1 MSYVIDDNIMKRQIR
16 QGVFETNSSSTHTI
30 SISKKNNGVL
40 DKLSNSTVEFVSG
53 EFGWEFEVYNDTY
66 SKASYLWTAI
76 VKYYEDQCKIENIKN
91 NIEKVLDSKGIKCIF
106 EPYIVSKSSDGKYT
120 WYDFERF
127 AYIDHEY
134 NLGEFLSGLFP
145 NEGEDV
151 NEELLLSY
159 LFNPNSYVET
169 GNDNDDTPE
178 SMYAKTKSLDTDDA
192 VEFYKGN

>member
-1 MSYVIDDNIMKRQIR
+1 MKQQIR
-16 QGVFETNSSSTHTI
+16 KGVFETNSSSTHTI
-30 SISKKNNGVL
+30 SISRKNNGVL

-76 VKYYEDQCKIENIKN
+76 VKYYKDQYKIENIKN
-91 NIEKVLDSKGIKCIF
+91 NIEKVLESEGIKCIF
-106 EPYIVSKSSDGKYT
+106 EPYIVSKSSDGEYT
-120 WYDFERF
+120 WYNFESF

-145 NEGEDV
+145 NEGEEV

-178 SMYAKTKSLDTDDA
+178 SIYVMTRSLDTDDA
-192 VEFYKGN
+192 VDFYKGN